1 MTEVDR
7 FQEGQLVGRYRIVR
21 LIGEG
26 GMGAVYEAIHPGLK
40 KRVAVKVL
48 LPRIAE
54 SQEARVRFL
63 REGEAAS
70 RINHPHVVSVF
81 DVGEDGG
88 APYLVMEYL
97 EGHTLD
103 VFLGG
108 RGALDLVEAT
118 ALFLPIMAAVSA
130 GHDCGVVHRDLKP
143 QNIFLAQG
151 RWGELIPKVLDF
163 GVSKLIDH
171 EGPPV
176 TRTAAVLG
184 TACYMSP
191 EQARGARH
199 VEARSDQFTLGLIL
213 YEMLT
218 GRRAYR
224 GENDLETLYNAA
236 VVAIQ
241 PPQELRAGLPDEV
254 YALLTRMLA
263 VSPADRYPSLR
274 EGARI
279 LLPFAGE
286 KTRSAVARDF
296 DAPAVVA
303 PPSQQT
309 ETAGTEPP
317 RSRPGDDAPASV
329 SAESPA
335 GSGGTDATTSVGLPQ
350 TAIFPVTIERQED
363 TTLRHAAIQAK
374 ARELA
379 RGRLRRPAA
388 KVAVAVGTA
397 AVAFGVAMVWMSTR
411 PAADARSEPDPQVR
425 ASEPAPVV
433 APAPPRPGARP
444 VAAGPPSEAV
454 APAASAARAS
464 EPADR
469 AAPFEIRAFP
479 ADAEIVLDGRQPL
492 VGRLQIV
499 LPLAG
504 SSHEI
509 RVSAPGYH
517 AKTISFG
524 GEQAPPAEIRLDRV
538 TARVR
543 GSGAK
548 KTVGGPRTAPAKRGT
563 NDAMIIK

>member
-1 MTEVDR
+1 MTAVDR

-103 VFLGG
+103 VFLEG
-108 RGALDLVEAT
+108 RGPLDLVEAT

-171 EGPPV
+171 DGPPV

-199 VEARSDQFTLGLIL
+199 VETRSDQFTLGLIL

-274 EGARI
+274 DGARI
-279 LLPFAGE
+279 LLPFAGD
-286 KTRSAVARDF
+286 KTRSELARDF
-296 DAPAVVA
+296 DAPPLVA
-303 PPSQQT
+303 PATQPT
-309 ETAGTEPP
+309 EPAGTEPP
-317 RSRPGDDAPASV
+317 RSRPGDDPAGGV

-335 GSGGTDATTSVGLPQ
+335 PSGGADATTSVGLPQ
-350 TAIFPVTIERQED
+350 TAVFPLTIDRQED
-363 TTLRHAAIQAK
+363 TTLRHAAVQAK

-379 RGRLRRPAA
+379 RGRLRRPAV
-388 KVAVAVGTA
+388 KVAVAIGTA
-397 AVAFGVAMVWMSTR
+397 AEAFGAAMVWWGTP
-411 PAADARSEPDPQVR
+411 PAADPQTEPDPQVR
-425 ASEPAPVV
+425 ASEPAAVVPPAPLPPV
-433 APAPPRPGARP
+433 APPAPPE
-444 VAAGPPSEAV
+444 PPSGAV
-454 APAASAARAS
+454 TPAASAARPD

-469 AAPFEIRAFP
+469 AAPFEIRAVP

-504 SSHEI
+504 ASHEL
-509 RVSAPGYH
+509 RVSAPGYR

-524 GEQAPPAEIRLDRV
+524 GEQAPPKEIRLDRV

-548 KTVGGPRTAPAKRGT
+548 KAVVGQRAAPAKRGT